1 MAPSSPAAP
10 LPLAGKTVVVTGAS
24 DGIGRAAA
32 EQFVTLGAA
41 TVVLVGRHAAKTEAA
56 ASGIA
61 AATARPVVHC
71 EIADL
76 SRRDEVAALAA
87 RLRARHPAIHVLAN
101 NAGALFLDRAL
112 TADGIEQTLALN
124 HLAYVQL
131 TLALLDPLLAAAAP
145 GAPAR
150 VLCVSSRAHRNAH
163 VDFGDL
169 PLARG
174 YGGWRAYANSKL
186 CNIWFARA
194 LARRLDPAQVVVH
207 SLHPGVVRT
216 RFALDNGRAGR
227 LLRWVMDR
235 VSIGASDGADTL
247 AWLAWAPEGA
257 RHSGGYWVKRA
268 LTRPSRA
275 GDDEAL
281 ANRCWRETG
290 ALLGVDADALV
301 AAARTRRPDGQRRS
315 GG

>member
-1 MAPSSPAAP
+1 MALPSSAAP

-41 TVVLVGRHAAKTEAA
+41 TVVLVGRRAAKTEAA
-56 ASGIA
+56 ATGIV
-61 AATARPVVHC
+61 AATGRPVVHC

-101 NAGALFLDRAL
+101 NAGGLFLDRGL

-131 TLALLDPLLAAAAP
+131 TLALLDPLLAAAP

-150 VLCVSSRAHRNAH
+150 VLCVSSRAHRNAR

-216 RFALDNGRAGR
+216 RFAEDNGPAGR

-235 VSIGASDGADTL
+235 VSIGAVEGADTL
-247 AWLAWAPEGA
+247 AWLAWAPDAA
-257 RHSGGYWVKRA
+257 RDSGSYWVRR
-268 LTRPSRA
+268 TRTQPSRA
-275 GDDEAL
+275 GADDDL
-281 ANRCWRETG
+281 AEQCWRETD
-290 ALLGVDADALV
+290 ALLGMDADVLV
-301 AAARTRRPDGQRRS
+301 AAARARS
-315 GG
+315 LAG